1 MQKKTWISG
10 TLLLLATSCGLRA
23 EDFFFDSAGVRVHYV
38 VEGKGEPVVLI
49 HGFAVDI
56 ASNWAEP
63 GIIKGLADRYQV
75 IAIDNRGHGR
85 SDKPHDPQQYGVNM
99 VSDVTRLLDHLNIQ
113 KAHIVGYSMG
123 GNIAGVFLTDH
134 HERVRTAILGATP
147 WVGADGLP
155 ARVVWANQLAESLE
169 QGRGIGPHIIRLTP
183 RDERP
188 PSAEQVEA
196 ISNMV
201 LLRND
206 ALALAAV
213 MRGNARLFASEA
225 KLRANQLPVLAIVGE
240 RDPVKTEVDNLV
252 GALGN
257 VKLVVI
263 PGANH
268 MSAFGRPEFLVAL
281 KTFLGAHGNR

>member
-1 MQKKTWISG
+1 MPNKTWISG
-10 TLLLLATSCGLRA
+10 TLLLLATTCGLEA
-23 EDFFFDSAGVRVHYV
+23 EDLLFDSAGVRIHYV

-63 GIIKGLADRYQV
+63 GIIKGLADRYRV

-85 SDKPHDPQQYGVNM
+85 SEKPHEPQQYGVNM

-134 HERVRTAILGATP
+134 PERVRTAILGGIP
-147 WVGADGLP
+147 WVGAGGLP
-155 ARVVWANQLAESLE
+155 ARVALANQLAESLE
-169 QGRGIGPHIIRLTP
+169 QGRGIGPHIVRLTP
-183 RDERP
+183 RDEQS

-201 LLRND
+201 LQRND

-213 MRGNARLFASEA
+213 MRGNSRLYATEA
-225 KLRANQLPVLAIVGE
+225 KLRANQLPVLTIVGE
-240 RDPVKTEVDNLV
+240 RDPVKAEVDNLV
-252 GALGN
+252 GVLGN

-268 MSAFGRPEFLVAL
+268 MNAFRRPEFLAAL
-281 KTFLGAHGNR
+281 KTFLGAYGDR

>member
-23 EDFFFDSAGVRVHYV
+23 EDFFFDSAGVRIHYV
-38 VEGKGEPVVLI
+38 VEGKGEPVVLV

-134 HERVRTAILGATP
+134 PERVRTAILGATP

-201 LLRND
+201 LQPND

-213 MRGNARLFASEA
+213 MRGSARLYASEA

-240 RDPVKTEVDNLV
+240 RDPVKAEVDNLV

-281 KTFLGAHGNR
+281 KTFLGAHGDR

>member
-1 MQKKTWISG
+1 
-10 TLLLLATSCGLRA
+10 LLATSCGLRA
-23 EDFFFDSAGVRVHYV
+23 EDFFFDSAGVRIHYV
-38 VEGKGEPVVLI
+38 VEGKGEPVVLV

-134 HERVRTAILGATP
+134 PERVRTAILGATP

-201 LLRND
+201 LQPND

-213 MRGNARLFASEA
+213 MRGSARLYASEA

-240 RDPVKTEVDNLV
+240 RDPVKAEVDNLV

-281 KTFLGAHGNR
+281 KTFLGAHGDR

>member
-1 MQKKTWISG
+1 
-10 TLLLLATSCGLRA
+10 LLATSCGLRA
-23 EDFFFDSAGVRVHYV
+23 EDFFFDSAGVRIHYV
-38 VEGKGEPVVLI
+38 IEGKGEPVVLI

-63 GIIKGLADRYQV
+63 GIIKGLADRYEV

-85 SDKPHDPQQYGVNM
+85 SDRPHDPQQYGVNM

-134 HERVRTAILGATP
+134 PERVRTAILGGIP
-147 WVGADGLP
+147 WVGAGGLP
-155 ARVVWANQLAESLE
+155 ARVAWANQLAESLE
-169 QGRGIGPHIIRLTP
+169 QGRGIGPHIVRLTP
-183 RDERP
+183 RDEQP

-201 LLRND
+201 LQRND

-213 MRGNARLFASEA
+213 MRGNSRLYASEA

-240 RDPVKTEVDNLV
+240 RDPVKAEVDNLV
-252 GALGN
+252 GVLGN

-268 MSAFGRPEFLVAL
+268 MNAFRRPEFLAAL
-281 KTFLGAHGNR
+281 KTFLGAYGDR

>member
-134 HERVRTAILGATP
+134 PERVRTAILGATP

>member
-23 EDFFFDSAGVRVHYV
+23 EDFFFDSAGVRIHYV
-38 VEGKGEPVVLI
+38 VEGKGEPVVLV

-134 HERVRTAILGATP
+134 PERVRTAILGATP

-169 QGRGIGPHIIRLTP
+169 QGRGIGPHIIRLT
-183 RDERP
+183 RET
-188 PSAEQVEA
+188 SQ
-196 ISNMV
+196 
-201 LLRND
+201 
-206 ALALAAV
+206 
-213 MRGNARLFASEA
+213 RGA
-225 KLRANQLPVLAIVGE
+225 G
-240 RDPVKTEVDNLV
+240 
-252 GALGN
+252 
-257 VKLVVI
+257 
-263 PGANH
+263 
-268 MSAFGRPEFLVAL
+268 
-281 KTFLGAHGNR
+281 